1 MTTNLGYLAWGL
13 KQDISCLLSSLW
25 SSLERSMIVVG
36 RSRAAAEL
44 TRMGYHEEAKRVMLS
59 THNSEK

>member
-1 MTTNLGYLAWGL
+1 MTTATM
-13 KQDISCLLSSLW
+13 SCLFAPLSGLW

>member
-1 MTTNLGYLAWGL
+1 MTTTTM
-13 KQDISCLLSSLW
+13 SCLFAPLSGLW

>member
-1 MTTNLGYLAWGL
+1 MTTATM
-13 KQDISCLLSSLW
+13 SCLFAPLSVLW

>member
-1 MTTNLGYLAWGL
+1 MTTTTM
-13 KQDISCLLSSLW
+13 SCLLAPLSGLW